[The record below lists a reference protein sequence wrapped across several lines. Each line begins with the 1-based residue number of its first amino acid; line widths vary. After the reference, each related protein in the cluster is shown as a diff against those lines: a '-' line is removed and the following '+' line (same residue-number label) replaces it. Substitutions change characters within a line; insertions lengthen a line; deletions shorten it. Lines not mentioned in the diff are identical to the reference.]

1 MNNMTQNF
9 TIAITGANGY
19 LGTNTIKTAKERGYS
34 VNAIVRRE
42 EVVEM
47 IDRLGAK
54 PYLIKDFNITQ
65 LENAFKDCMA
75 VIHFA
80 NIVCGSKD
88 QFEKANIDGLKNV
101 IIAAKN
107 SEISRIIYPSGLGVD
122 KYGER
127 DWANNN
133 YFYSKRKA
141 EELLIKSNLHYV
153 IFRPSYILGPND
165 ELIPEL
171 IEQIYDGIVYITGDG
186 TVPMQP
192 IFIKDATSAFLNA
205 AQGKGKDNVIYNLVG
220 PQTTNMVKIIE
231 DVLKIIKE
239 MGLNLPNPKL
249 QHISYEEAPKVLE
262 ICEEMVDV
270 MKCNVVEDGS
280 LTAKALNFTLS
291 PLSSALKAA
300 VFEKLMIKADI
311 KENSAIILLSGG
323 IDSTTA
329 LFWALQQ
336 NYEVTGLS
344 INYKWRPKKE
354 KEAIKKFV
362 ELTKIKLIE
371 VDLPFVMVATDLRLE
386 GYPVPSVEN
395 APEGYIPL
403 RNLLF
408 YSIAAYFAELY
419 GIKTIIGG
427 HIKDD
432 FERFKDATPTFFE
445 SLQDLIK
452 HSNPNQD
459 KQSVEFLFPLSN
471 LNKIEVI
478 KMANELKVPL
488 DLTWSCYGDF
498 ETPCGICTPCQLRAD
513 AIKKLNKTN
522 G

>member
-1 MNNMTQNF
+1 MTQNF
-9 TIAITGANGY
+9 IIAITGANGY
-19 LGTNTIKTAKERGYS
+19 LGTNTIKAAKKLGWT

-42 EVVEM
+42 EAVE
-47 IDRLGAK
+47 IVNPLGAI
-54 PYLIKDFNITQ
+54 PYLVKDFDVPQ
-65 LENAFKDCMA
+65 LQNAFKGCRA

-88 QFEKANIDGLKNV
+88 QFEQVNIDGLRNI

-107 SEISRIIYPSGLGVD
+107 SRVSRIIYPSGLGVN
-122 KYGER
+122 KYGKTE
-127 DWANNN
+127 WANNN

-141 EELLIKSNLHYV
+141 EELLIESNLPYV

-171 IEQIYDGIVYITGDG
+171 IEQIYDGIVYIAGDG
-186 TVPMQP
+186 TVPIQP
-192 IFIKDATSAFLNA
+192 IFIEDATSAFLSA
-205 AQGKGKDNVIYNLVG
+205 AKGEGKDNALYNLVG
-220 PQTTNMVKIIE
+220 PETTNMLEILE
-231 DVLKIIKE
+231 NVLRIIKE

-249 QHISYEEAPKVLE
+249 QHISYEEAPKILD

-270 MKCNVVEDGS
+270 MKCDILEDGS
-280 LTAKALNFTLS
+280 ITAKALNYTLS
-291 PLSSALKAA
+291 PLNFALKAA
-300 VFEKLMIKADI
+300 VFEKLMIKTDI
-311 KENSAIILLSGG
+311 KENSAIVLLSGG

-336 NYEVTGLS
+336 EYEVIGLT

-354 KEAIKKFV
+354 MDAIKKFV

-371 VDLPFVMVATDLRLE
+371 IDLPFVMVATDLRLE
-386 GYPVPSVEN
+386 GYPIPSVEN

-427 HIKDD
+427 HIKED
-432 FERFKDATPTFFE
+432 FEKFRDATPTFFQ
-445 SLQDLIK
+445 SLQDIIIR
-452 HSNPNQD
+452 SIPNQS
-459 KQSVEFLFPLSN
+459 KRSIEFLFPLIN
-471 LNKIEVI
+471 LNKVEVI
-478 KMANELKVPL
+478 KMAKELNVPL

-498 ETPCGICTPCQLRAD
+498 ENPCGICTPCQSRAD
-513 AIKKLNKTN
+513 AIKKVKKTN

>member
-1 MNNMTQNF
+1 MSQNF
-9 TIAITGANGY
+9 TIAITGSNGY
-19 LGTNTIKTAKERGYS
+19 LGTNTIKAAIERGWL

-42 EVVEM
+42 EAVE
-47 IDRLGAK
+47 IVNALAAT
-54 PYLIKDFNITQ
+54 PYLIKDFDVHQ
-65 LENAFKDCMA
+65 LENAFKACKA

-80 NIVCGSKD
+80 NIVCGSKS
-88 QFEKANIDGLKNV
+88 QFEQVNIDGLRNV

-107 SEISRIIYPSGLGVD
+107 SGILRIIYPSGLGVD
-122 KYGER
+122 KYGETT
-127 DWANNN
+127 WANNN

-141 EELLIKSNLHYV
+141 EELLIESNLPYV

-171 IEQIYDGIVYITGDG
+171 IEQIYDGMVYIAGEG

-192 IFIKDATSAFLNA
+192 IFIKDATTAFLNA
-205 AQGKGKDNVIYNLVG
+205 AKGEGKDNAMYNLVG
-220 PQTTNMVKIIE
+220 PQTTNMLKILE
-231 DVLKIIKE
+231 DVLGIIKE

-249 QHISYEEAPKVLE
+249 QHISYEEAPKMLD

-270 MKCNVVEDGS
+270 MKCDILEDGS
-280 LTAKALNFTLS
+280 LTAKALNYILS
-291 PLSSALKAA
+291 PLNSALKAA
-300 VFEKLMIKADI
+300 VFEKLMINADNT
-311 KENSAIILLSGG
+311 ENSAIVLLSGG

-336 NYEVTGLS
+336 NFIVTGLT

-354 KEAIKKFV
+354 MDAIKKFV

-371 VDLPFVMVATDLRLE
+371 IDLPFVMVATDLRLE

-403 RNLLF
+403 RNLIF
-408 YSIAAYFAELY
+408 YSLAAYFAELY

-432 FERFKDATPTFFE
+432 FEKFKDATPAFFQ

-452 HSNPNQD
+452 RSIPNQN
-459 KQSVEFLFPLSN
+459 KHSIEFLFPLSN
-471 LNKIEVI
+471 LNKTEVI
-478 KMANELKVPL
+478 KMAKELKVPL

-513 AIKKLNKTN
+513 AIKKLKKTN

>member
-1 MNNMTQNF
+1 MTQNF
-9 TIAITGANGY
+9 IIAITGANGY
-19 LGTNTIKTAKERGYS
+19 LGKNTIKAAKERGWI

-42 EVVEM
+42 ETIEIVKA
-47 IDRLGAK
+47 LGAI
-54 PYLIKDFNITQ
+54 PYLIKDFDVHQ
-65 LENAFKDCMA
+65 LESAFKSCKA

-80 NIVCGSKD
+80 NIVCGSKN
-88 QFEKANIDGLKNV
+88 QFERVNIEGLRNI

-107 SEISRIIYPSGLGVD
+107 SGVSRIIYPSGLGVD
-122 KYGER
+122 KYGKRE
-127 DWANNN
+127 WANND

-141 EELLIKSNLHYV
+141 EELLIESNLPYI

-171 IEQIYDGIVYITGDG
+171 IEQIYDGVVYIAGEG

-192 IFIKDATSAFLNA
+192 IFIRDATSAFLNA
-205 AQGKGKDNVIYNLVG
+205 AKGEGKDNAIYNLVG
-220 PQTTNMVKIIE
+220 PQTTNMLKILE
-231 DVLKIIKE
+231 DVLRIIKE

-249 QHISYEEAPKVLE
+249 QHISYEEAPKMLD

-270 MKCNVVEDGS
+270 MKCDILEDGS
-280 LTAKALNFTLS
+280 LTAKALKYTLS
-291 PLSSALKAA
+291 PLNSALKAA
-300 VFEKLMIKADI
+300 VFDKLMIKADN
-311 KENSAIILLSGG
+311 KDNSAIVLLSGG
-323 IDSTTA
+323 IDSTTT

-336 NYEVTGLS
+336 NYRVIGLT

-354 KEAIKKFV
+354 MDAIKKFV
-362 ELTKIKLIE
+362 DLTKIKLIKI
-371 VDLPFVMVATDLRLE
+371 DLPFVMVATDLRLE

-419 GIKTIIGG
+419 GVKTVIGG
-427 HIKDD
+427 HIKED
-432 FERFKDATPTFFE
+432 FEKFNDATPTFFQ

-452 HSNPNQD
+452 RSIPNQS
-459 KQSVEFLFPLSN
+459 KQFIEFLFPLSK
-471 LNKIEVI
+471 LNKTEVI

-513 AIKKLNKTN
+513 AIKKLKKTN